1 MDADAIMRRLHELE
15 EENKRLKSLLV
26 EHGIPFEV
34 CSHDSDIAA
43 SKIAER
49 TKTSVHLSLQ
59 DKVEL
64 FRSVFKGREGV
75 FAKRWYGD
83 TTKKSG
89 YQPVCEREWNR
100 EFCDKRK
107 YKCAECPNRQFSTL
121 SYEHIYNHLAGKDI
135 YGRDVVGLYPILND
149 NTCFFLCTDFD
160 DKSCEHGYQND
171 VLAFTNVCKDWNIPC
186 YIERSRSGNGAHVW
200 IFFDNAITAMKA
212 RRLGK
217 SILSEAMN
225 EDVHLS
231 FKSYDRFFPNQD
243 TLPEGGFGNLVALP
257 LQGQARRNG
266 NSVFVD
272 ENFKV
277 YPDQWEFL
285 LNIRE
290 ISESAIDD
298 ILQKHASSLGELT
311 KSSESKPWETPTLEV
326 IAKSDFPANIT
337 LTRANMLFIPLSG
350 LSAKIVNLFKRMAA
364 FHNPEFYAKQG
375 MRLSTYDVPRIIS
388 CSDVF
393 DDYLAVPRGCEED
406 IVGVLKANEV
416 DYIIEDK
423 TCHERKI
430 NVSFKGELHEEQLK
444 AMKCMLPYNTGTLS
458 ATTAFGKTVFA
469 IAMIAKRKVNTLIL
483 VHRKSLLDQWKK
495 QLEEF
500 LEIKEVVE
508 EDSKRKGKNL
518 SPIGELCSGKDS
530 LHGVIDIALIQS
542 SLENNEAK
550 SFVRDYGMVIVDECH
565 HVSSVSFEQ
574 VLKQVSAHYVYGLT
588 ATPIRKD
595 GHQPIIFMQCGKI
608 RYTADAKSQMD
619 RQTFVRKLIP
629 RFTSFRNISSEVKT
643 YTQTIEALS
652 RDEARNKLIV
662 EDVKKVVNEGRTPII
677 LTNLTSH
684 VRILAEMLQHYAAHV
699 ISLVGADSAKEKNM
713 AMGRLGKISSTE
725 SLIIV
730 ATGKYIGEGF
740 DYPRL
745 DTLLLALP
753 ISWKGNIAQ
762 YAGRLHRDYDGKN
775 EVHIYDYI
783 DIRVPLCDSMYRKR
797 LKGYASVGY
806 GIPKSSDR
814 NDVSKQELIYD
825 GQTYSA
831 PFQQDLL
838 TAKYS
843 IVISCKKI
851 KYKYT
856 PRLVSQLRDLMANGI
871 EVVVHVKEQGYNENE
886 LQKAGIEV
894 LCNEELSVQ
903 CAIIDKSI
911 LWYGNINFFGYNT
924 EDNNVMRVKDSS
936 IADEL
941 LNIVCLQR

>member
-15 EENKRLKSLLV
+15 EENKRLKSLLAK
-26 EHGIPFEV
+26 HGIPFEV

-43 SKIAER
+43 SPIVEPIKP
-49 TKTSVHLSLQ
+49 SVRLSLQ
-59 DKVEL
+59 EKVEL
-64 FRSVFKGREGV
+64 FRSLFKGREDV
-75 FAKRWYGD
+75 FAKRWYSD
-83 TTKKSG
+83 MTKKSG
-89 YQPVCEREWNR
+89 YQPVCEREWNW

-107 YKCAECPNRQFSTL
+107 YKCTECPNRKFSAL
-121 SYEHIYNHLAGKDI
+121 SYEHIYNHLAGKNI

-160 DKSCEHGYQND
+160 DKSCEHGYQNN

-200 IFFDNAITAMKA
+200 VFFDNAVTTIKA

-217 SILSEAMN
+217 SILSKAMN

-272 ENFKV
+272 EKFQA

-285 LNIRE
+285 LYVQK
-290 ISESAIDD
+290 ISGSVIDD
-298 ILQKHASSLGELT
+298 ILQKHTSSLGELT
-311 KSSESKPWETPTLEV
+311 KSSESKPWETPELEN
-326 IAKSDFPANIT
+326 ITTSDFPVSIT

-350 LSAKIVNLFKRMAA
+350 LTSKIVNLFKRMAA
-364 FHNPEFYAKQG
+364 FHNPKFYAKQG

-388 CSDVF
+388 CSDLL
-393 DDYLAVPRGCEED
+393 DDYLTVPRGCEDD
-406 IVGVLKANEV
+406 IVGVLKTNDV
-416 DYIIEDK
+416 NYIIEDK
-423 TCHERKI
+423 TCHGCEI
-430 NVSFKGELHEEQLK
+430 NVSFKGKLREEQQK
-444 AMKCMLPYNTGTLS
+444 AMEYMIPYNTETLS

-469 IAMIAKRKVNTLIL
+469 IAMIAQRKVNTLIL

-500 LEIKEVVE
+500 LEIKEVV
-508 EDSKRKGKNL
+508 DDNLKRKRKIF

-530 LHGVIDIALIQS
+530 IHGVIDIALIQS
-542 SLENNEAK
+542 CQDGNEVRSLVQN
-550 SFVRDYGMVIVDECH
+550 YGMVIVDECH

-574 VLKQVSAHYVYGLT
+574 VLKQVRAYYVYGLT

-619 RQTFVRKLIP
+619 RQSFIRKLIP
-629 RFTSFRNISSEVKT
+629 RFTSFRNISSETQT
-643 YTQTIEALS
+643 YTQAIEALS
-652 RDEARNKLIV
+652 TDEVRNKLIV
-662 EDVKKVVNEGRTPII
+662 EDIKKTVDEGRTPII

-684 VRILAEMLQHYAAHV
+684 VRILAEMLQHHATHV
-699 ISLVGADSAKEKNM
+699 IRLVGADSAKEKNM
-713 AMGRLGKISSTE
+713 AMERLEKIPTTE

-730 ATGKYIGEGF
+730 ATGKHIGEGF

-745 DTLLLALP
+745 DTLFLALP

-762 YAGRLHRDYDGKN
+762 YAGRLHRDYAGKN
-775 EVHIYDYI
+775 EVCIYDYV
-783 DIRVPLCDSMYRKR
+783 DIRVSLCDSMYRKR
-797 LKGYASVGY
+797 LRGYASVGY
-806 GIPKSSDR
+806 GIPKLSDK
-814 NDVSKQELIYD
+814 NEVLKQELIYD
-825 GQTYSA
+825 GQTFSVH
-831 PFQQDLL
+831 FQQDLL
-838 TAKYS
+838 AMKHS

-856 PRLVSQLRDLMANGI
+856 PRLVSLLRDLMANDI
-871 EVVVHVKEQGYNENE
+871 EVVVHIKEQGYNEKD
-886 LQKAGIEV
+886 LQEAGIEV
-894 LCNEELSVQ
+894 LCDKELSVH
-903 CAIIDKSI
+903 CAIIDKYI
-911 LWYGNINFFGYNT
+911 VWYGNVNFFGYNT
-924 EDNNVMRVKDSS
+924 EDNNVMRINDSS

-941 LNIVCLQR
+941 LNVVCLQH